1 MLRSI
6 NRFINDKRFYI
17 NINNEYINIVNFEN
31 IVILEENKV
40 VVIGDLK
47 KFSIKGSNISIN
59 KLLDD
64 ELLISGNFS
73 SIEIGD
79 QYV

>member
-40 VVIGDLK
+40 VVIGGLK